1 MSNILKQLSIFVENK
16 KGELSDITT
25 LLASNNISISSINLS
40 DASDFG
46 ILRLIVSDNDK
57 AKAILDES
65 GFSSR
70 FTDVFAVEIS
80 DHIGSFNSV
89 IKALAKE
96 NINIEY
102 TYTLSN
108 SQIGAFIFKVQDR
121 ELHHAIHTLVNEK
134 INLLSEV

>member
-1 MSNILKQLSIFVENK
+1 MSKIIEQLSIFIENK
-16 KGELSDITT
+16 KGELSDVTT

-46 ILRLIVSDNDK
+46 ILRLIVDNNSEAKKILDK
-57 AKAILDES
+57 A

-70 FTDVFAVEIS
+70 FTNVFAVEIS

-89 IKALAKE
+89 IKALSKKK
-96 NINIEY
+96 INIEY

-108 SQIGAFIFKVQDR
+108 ATIGAFVFKVSDI
-121 ELHHAIHTLVNEK
+121 ELHKAIETLEDEGIHLLNE
-134 INLLSEV
+134 V